1 MQDFYEVLD
10 VDPGASRKRIR
21 RAYREKVK
29 EYHPDVNDD
38 ARAREQFTTLK
49 RAEEVLTDG
58 TERRAYDRL
67 GHERYVAERLNG
79 GLARGERSSGPS
91 TTTREATATTRNRRR
106 AAGHAGRENDRG
118 SGGPSARGRRTR
130 NRRRSAPDPSDGA
143 DDWRSVRE
151 TYSGFS
157 ATGYTVRYLW
167 LFVLVASLPYLGGLA
182 AFSFAHAGTIAGA
195 IGSVLADPSALATE
209 RFGLPTLTAA
219 IVASVEGDP
228 GTGAAGVLILFGA
241 VVLPVAF
248 AMTVWQ
254 LRRLTVWQAS
264 PLYVPAAAGP
274 LAGIALNVGGIT
286 ALPVDAF
293 CYLVLPL
300 AALSTLL
307 YHRFR

>member
-10 VDPGASRKRIR
+10 VDPDASRERIR

-38 ARAREQFTTLK
+38 SRARAQFTTVK

-79 GLARGERSSGPS
+79 GQTAGRRSSRSSAAAGPTATARQRTRAGGNARRGTQRTGARGSRS
-91 TTTREATATTRNRRR
+91 
-106 AAGHAGRENDRG
+106 GRT
-118 SGGPSARGRRTR
+118 GG
-130 NRRRSAPDPSDGA
+130 RRRSGSAEKS
-143 DDWRSVRE
+143 DDWHSVRE

-157 ATGYTVRYLW
+157 ASGYTVRYLW
-167 LFVLVASLPYLGGLA
+167 LFVLVASLPYLGGIA
-182 AFSFAHAGTIAGA
+182 AFSLAHAGTIAGA
-195 IGSVLADPSALATE
+195 LGSVLADPAALATD

-241 VVLPVAF
+241 LVLPVAF

-264 PLYVPAAAGP
+264 PLYVPAAGGP
-274 LAGIALNVGGIT
+274 LLGIALNAGGIT
-286 ALPVDAF
+286 LLPVDAL
-293 CYLVLPL
+293 CYLLLPL

>member
-10 VDPGASRKRIR
+10 VDPDASRRRIR

-38 ARAREQFTTLK
+38 SRARAQFTTLK

-79 GLARGERSSGPS
+79 GLVGSGRSPRTSAAAGG
-91 TTTREATATTRNRRR
+91 TATTRNRTRGRTSAQQGSQWPGGDVPRGGRVDDRRR
-106 AAGHAGRENDRG
+106 AGANPTAG
-118 SGGPSARGRRTR
+118 S
-130 NRRRSAPDPSDGA
+130 

-151 TYSGFS
+151 TYSGYS
-157 ATGYTVRYLW
+157 ATEYTVRYLW
-167 LFVLVASLPYLGGLA
+167 LFVLVASLPYVGGLA
-182 AFSFAHAGTIAGA
+182 AFSLAHGGTILAA
-195 IGSVLADPSALATE
+195 LVADPAALATD
-209 RFGLPTLTAA
+209 RSGLPTLTSA

-228 GTGAAGVLILFGA
+228 GVGVAGVLLLVGA

-254 LRRLTVWQAS
+254 LRRLTVWRAS
-264 PLYVPAAAGP
+264 PLYVVAAAGP
-274 LAGIALNVGGIT
+274 VGGIALNLAGVT
-286 ALPVDAF
+286 TLPVDAV
-293 CYLVLPL
+293 CYLLLPL
-300 AALSTLL
+300 AAISTLL

>member
-10 VDPGASRKRIR
+10 VDPDASRERIR
-21 RAYREKVK
+21 RAYRERVK

-38 ARAREQFTTLK
+38 SRARAQFATIK

-79 GLARGERSSGPS
+79 GVVTGSESSRGSSAAG
-91 TTTREATATTRNRRR
+91 RTATTRNRMRTEGRARRGFQESGGRGPRSGRAGSRRR
-106 AAGHAGRENDRG
+106 ATSTGK
-118 SGGPSARGRRTR
+118 S
-130 NRRRSAPDPSDGA
+130 

-157 ATGYTVRYLW
+157 ASGYTVRYLW

-274 LAGIALNVGGIT
+274 LAGITLNVGGIT
-286 ALPVDAF
+286 ALPVDAL